1 MHIRPVPLDDLD
13 LFIEADGFF
22 LPPPGNQPARAARDL
37 ASRRQ
42 RATLV
47 SHAGRG
53 WGGNLCRSDRESLR
67 RNARPRNPRRAPGA
81 RCETSTAGLLRRGT
95 KGNARLPVVATCLC
109 TEREPV
115 GLVMPAESPG
125 FLTLF
130 YVVVVPMMQRQGY
143 VNDLLSAGTAT
154 LLKTRSKHDKP
165 LIADTDVSNA
175 PMAAAFERAG
185 WARFAG
191 RQEYVI
197 SLSALQQV
205 SFL

>member
-1 MHIRPVPLDDLD
+1 LFSLLRETSRLEWHGTEPPADSGRPSFRTLEEVGEETFVEAIEKASEGTHDREIREERQRLG
-13 LFIEADGFF
+13 AK
-22 LPPPGNQPARAARDL
+22 RAAQDFFEDAQRVMHDSSWWRL
-37 ASRRQ
+37 AY
-42 RATLV
+42 
-47 SHAGRG
+47 
-53 WGGNLCRSDRESLR
+53 
-67 RNARPRNPRRAPGA
+67 APSG
-81 RCETSTAGLLRRGT
+81 EL
-95 KGNARLPVVATCLC
+95 
-109 TEREPV
+109 V

-130 YVVVVPMMQRQGY
+130 YVGVVPMMRGQGY

-191 RQEYVI
+191 RQEYVV

-205 SFL
+205 SFLERLS